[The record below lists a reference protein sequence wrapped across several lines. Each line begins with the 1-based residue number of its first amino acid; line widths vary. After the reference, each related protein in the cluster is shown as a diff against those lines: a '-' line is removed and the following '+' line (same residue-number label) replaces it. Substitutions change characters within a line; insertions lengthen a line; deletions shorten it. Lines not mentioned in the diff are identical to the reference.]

1 MKQDLSGLPVKCPNC
16 KRVMFKTTIKFNPNE
31 TPRGDFVESLA
42 KYQIDWLCSSTTLAS
57 EMTCPEC
64 CAQLVLNGR
73 LTVLI
78 PIRDVGEFFDRVT
91 EEVAAA
97 KKDELNKRTLDY
109 LGDSMT
115 PERVEEDTRQR
126 IEALNSATSIDGG
139 DKISTPM
146 VGPEPVNKK
155 PKKNQSKKR
164 RK

>member
-78 PIRDVGEFFDRVT
+78 PIRDVGDFFDFVT

-97 KKDELNKRTLDY
+97 KAQLQTNGQIEVHDGAQIINPESISDI
-109 LGDSMT
+109 T
-115 PERVEEDTRQR
+115 PERVEEDTY
-126 IEALNSATSIDGG
+126 IE
-139 DKISTPM
+139 
-146 VGPEPVNKK
+146 PEKK
-155 PKKNQSKKR
+155 EPKKKQSKK
-164 RK
+164 KSHK

>member
-1 MKQDLSGLPVKCPNC
+1 MQGFKVQCPNC
-16 KRVMFKTTIKFNPNE
+16 KRK
-31 TPRGDFVESLA
+31 DFVTTDKFSPDVTPNGSMVKCLLP
-42 KYQIDWLCSSTTLAS
+42 YQIDWLCSSTTLAS

-97 KKDELNKRTLDY
+97 KAQLQTNGQIEVHDGAQIINPESISDI
-109 LGDSMT
+109 T
-115 PERVEEDTRQR
+115 PERVEEDTY
-126 IEALNSATSIDGG
+126 IE
-139 DKISTPM
+139 
-146 VGPEPVNKK
+146 PENKK

>member
-1 MKQDLSGLPVKCPNC
+1 MQGLKVQCPNC
-16 KRVMFKTTIKFNPNE
+16 KRKDFVTTDKFNPDV
-31 TPRGDFVESLA
+31 TPNGSMVKCLLP
-42 KYQIDWLCSSTTLAS
+42 YQIDWLCSSTTLAS

-139 DKISTPM
+139 DKISIPM

>member
-1 MKQDLSGLPVKCPNC
+1 MQGLKVQCPNC
-16 KRVMFKTTIKFNPNE
+16 KRKDFVTTEKFNPDV
-31 TPRGDFVESLA
+31 TPNGSMVKCLLP
-42 KYQIDWLCSSTTLAS
+42 YQIDWLCSSTTLAS

-64 CAQLVLNGR
+64 LAQLVIDGR
-73 LTVLI
+73 LTVLV